1 MLRTCEV
8 PVPFFE
14 GPLAAPGHQA
24 RRHQHERLGGKAM
37 EEDERLNR
45 LTPRERDGLRGLGRA
60 PKAEGGRP
68 VTAQVDERK
77 PTAES
82 RCLRLDENPAGRP
95 SQST

>member
-14 GPLAAPGHQA
+14 GPLAVPGHQA

-37 EEDERLNR
+37 EDEERLNR
-45 LTPRERDGLRGLGRA
+45 LTPRERDVLRGLARA
-60 PKAEGGRP
+60 PKAERGRH
-68 VTAQVDERK
+68 VSAQIDDRQHN
-77 PTAES
+77 AES